1 MLHNTAWAAC
11 YRNADHFAISCMHA
25 LLQSRMLVIMFHEQ
39 VVSFRHKLS
48 VFEDCLRILIA
59 RAMLEKYF
67 ELWCLMLYTKDAL
80 HCASSCYYWQSM
92 LRCRHGKLQ
101 KFERVDFFNF
111 QSCSWSS
118 LRVKTCKIL
127 LCGWQCLTYLGD
139 ITTLCSC
146 KRMFNFDDAVHTWSP
161 VAEFFNVG
169 LFSWFCMCGYY
180 RIELIAM
187 RIVFVHCFHC
197 TSILHASCS
206 LVDLVAMYVL
216 KN

>member
-1 MLHNTAWAAC
+1 MSKSWA
-11 YRNADHFAISCMHA
+11 SGT
-25 LLQSRMLVIMFHEQ
+25 SWV
-39 VVSFRHKLS
+39 
-48 VFEDCLRILIA
+48 CLKIV
-59 RAMLEKYF
+59 
-67 ELWCLMLYTKDAL
+67 
-80 HCASSCYYWQSM
+80 CASWLPEQCLKSISSYDVSCCTQKM
-92 LRCRHGKLQ
+92 RCIVHHPAIIDKACLDVVMGNSKSSSAWNC
-101 KFERVDFFNF
+101 FF
-111 QSCSWSS
+111 QSCSCSS
-118 LRVKTCKIL
+118 LRVKKCKIL
-127 LCGWQCLTYLGD
+127 LCGWQCLMYLGD

-146 KRMFNFDDAVHTWSP
+146 KHMFNFDDAVHTWSP